1 MYVRACPA
9 VCMILVC
16 WSLTGCTYVQAEH
29 VLNTHN
35 SASSLSIQLNYIP
48 RGKKVRH
55 FKTLQN
61 METKNPHMNMQNE
74 TGITVLHTTNT
85 HIHTWPCM
93 YVRRT
98 LHYIRYVSG
107 CGATIAPV
115 VQVIHYKTISLLTFP
130 IEKCCTFILYFV
142 TKRTLTFLIEIMFVF
157 CIRLDGKQRRKYT
170 YSQLTVYL
178 TLKISGS
185 KH

>member
-1 MYVRACPA
+1 MYVCMSTCMYVRACPA

-61 METKNPHMNMQNE
+61 METKNPHMNMQNG

-85 HIHTWPCM
+85 HIHTWACSM
-93 YVRRT
+93 YVRTENFT
-98 LHYIRYVSG
+98 LY
-107 CGATIAPV
+107 PV
-115 VQVIHYKTISLLTFP
+115 
-130 IEKCCTFILYFV
+130 
-142 TKRTLTFLIEIMFVF
+142 R
-157 CIRLDGKQRRKYT
+157 
-170 YSQLTVYL
+170 
-178 TLKISGS
+178 
-185 KH
+185 